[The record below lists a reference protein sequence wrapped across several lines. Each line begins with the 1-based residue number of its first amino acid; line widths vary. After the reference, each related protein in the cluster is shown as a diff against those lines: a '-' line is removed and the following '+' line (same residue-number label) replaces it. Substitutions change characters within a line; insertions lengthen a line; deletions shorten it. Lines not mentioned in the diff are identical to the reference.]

1 MNDITSRFLEA
12 YRWVIANDKTPDTKT
27 FAKELGISISMMT
40 EIGKERSNIGIKAIQ
55 NIVKKFHV
63 NSEWLI
69 AGTGDMIREEQT
81 SPQPVVSQANEFY
94 KELYEKIYEE
104 NKALL
109 QKVGKMGG
117 EIEML
122 KKTNEQLKNEIL
134 SLKEELLQEQTESF
148 TLSVAGSEQKMSP
161 TRANIADA
169 PFSRKRQNPQI
180 EK

>member
-1 MNDITSRFLEA
+1 MQENEQIKSPVKQRILS
-12 YRWVIANDKTPDTKT
+12 
-27 FAKELGISISMMT
+27 FAETLGISKRKFYATIGVSRGTLENNTGIT
-40 EIGKERSNIGIKAIQ
+40 ED
-55 NIVKKFHV
+55 IVAKFIAV
-63 NSEWLI
+63 YANVSIEWLF
-69 AGTGDMIREEQT
+69 TGNGSMIREEQT
-81 SPQPVVSQANEFY
+81 SPQSVVSQANEFY

-122 KKTNEQLKNEIL
+122 KKTNEQLKNGIL

-148 TLSVAGSEQKMSP
+148 TLSVAGSEQKMPSA
-161 TRANIADA
+161 RANIADA